1 MAYYGVIAIAPSYL
15 MSASANCP
23 SSAQLSG
30 LCRNP
35 VAARIFLHFVE
46 AMRVTPSLPQR
57 GRQSKGGIPVT
68 PLSISPVSKKN
79 VSSTF

>member
-46 AMRVTPSLPQR
+46 AMRVTPSLPQW
-57 GRQSKGGIPVT
+57 GRQHAGIIPLT
-68 PLSISPVSKKN
+68 PPLHLSRL
-79 VSSTF
+79 